1 MRTTAYYNIAGTK
14 FYRLASKKFFGKG
27 SNLQNIDKANRKLYL
42 ADEGYVLNQRDQS
55 GAEALIV
62 AYLCRDGNFRSLFK
76 NGIKPHTY
84 VALHLFKHVWQEK
97 INEGSLDI
105 QCSID
110 ELCNTPIPLLN
121 KNPYW
126 KPLNKLIKSSDD
138 WPPSQRYYYHSK
150 QTCHC
155 VDDKTEVLTRD
166 GWIKIAKLPY
176 NEEIM
181 VWHLSTE
188 NMWFE
193 KPSEFHVYD
202 YAGPMY
208 HFMGKEVDQLVTP
221 NHNIIF
227 YDNYRFNVRVA
238 EQAFHLKN
246 LRIPTAGKYIGGN
259 LNIPHYDIKL
269 LAAIQAD
276 AWIASYHSVIF
287 RLKRKYKINRLK
299 KILDESYY
307 EYTVKEN
314 DDGVTVFNIKN
325 IEHLL
330 LYFSKGKLWDTWLLQ
345 FSQNNLQCLIDELIW
360 WDGCSVKE
368 YLHKREYF
376 CSKHFQNVDILKT
389 ICHLVN
395 KQGTIGKPDSGVY
408 KMGINR
414 RTKSRVLNKEIVD
427 FSGKVYCPTVSTKYF
442 LIRRNGKISISH
454 NSGNYGVTPNPFIL
468 NILEKSKGKVV
479 VSKTEGERFLETYHG
494 LFPEIRADFQRNV
507 EAQVRETRMVF
518 NLLGYP
524 IIFTGDLDQPNA
536 IKECFSS
543 IPQSTV
549 ACITRRAVTKM
560 QQYIEAEGKDW
571 DILQDNHDSFVV
583 QCKHEEHLEC
593 HSVMKGFLNYRMKSP
608 FDGEEF
614 NMQSEGATG
623 KNWSPYNKDTNPDG
637 LQEVSI

>member
-1 MRTTAYYNIAGTK
+1 MRNTTYYNISGTK
-14 FYRLASKKFFGKG
+14 FYRLASRSFFGKG
-27 SNLQNIDKANRKLYL
+27 TNLQNIDKYNRKLYI
-42 ADEGYVLNQRDQS
+42 ADDGYVLNQRDQS

-138 WPPSQRYYYHSK
+138 WQPSQRYYYLSK
-150 QTCHC
+150 QTCH
-155 VDDKTEVLTRD
+155 
-166 GWIKIAKLPY
+166 
-176 NEEIM
+176 
-181 VWHLSTE
+181 
-188 NMWFE
+188 
-193 KPSEFHVYD
+193 
-202 YAGPMY
+202 
-208 HFMGKEVDQLVTP
+208 
-221 NHNIIF
+221 
-227 YDNYRFNVRVA
+227 
-238 EQAFHLKN
+238 
-246 LRIPTAGKYIGGN
+246 
-259 LNIPHYDIKL
+259 
-269 LAAIQAD
+269 
-276 AWIASYHSVIF
+276 
-287 RLKRKYKINRLK
+287 
-299 KILDESYY
+299 
-307 EYTVKEN
+307 
-314 DDGVTVFNIKN
+314 
-325 IEHLL
+325 
-330 LYFSKGKLWDTWLLQ
+330 
-345 FSQNNLQCLIDELIW
+345 
-360 WDGCSVKE
+360 
-368 YLHKREYF
+368 
-376 CSKHFQNVDILKT
+376 
-389 ICHLVN
+389 
-395 KQGTIGKPDSGVY
+395 
-408 KMGINR
+408 
-414 RTKSRVLNKEIVD
+414 
-427 FSGKVYCPTVSTKYF
+427 
-442 LIRRNGKISISH
+442 
-454 NSGNYGVTPNPFIL
+454 SGNYGVTPNPFIL

-560 QQYIEAEGKDW
+560 QQYIEAERKDW

-583 QCKHEEHLEC
+583 QCKQEEHMEC
-593 HSVMKGFLNYRMKSP
+593 HSIMKSFLNYRMKSP
-608 FDGEEF
+608 FDGEGF

-623 KNWSPYNKDTNPDG
+623 KNWAPYNSTTNPDG